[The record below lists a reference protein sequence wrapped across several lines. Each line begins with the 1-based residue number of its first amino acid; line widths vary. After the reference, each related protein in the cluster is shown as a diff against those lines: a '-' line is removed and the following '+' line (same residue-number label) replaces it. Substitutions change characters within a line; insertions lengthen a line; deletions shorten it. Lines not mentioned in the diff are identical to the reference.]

1 MILRVGLGRVTMKL
15 SYDQARQLCLT
26 LGELLEIFEEVDH
39 RPEILISRLE
49 AMIDDI
55 AIKVDQNTPDL
66 PFEED

>member
-1 MILRVGLGRVTMKL
+1 MMKL

-66 PFEED
+66 PFFEED

>member
-1 MILRVGLGRVTMKL
+1 MKL

-66 PFEED
+66 PFDED

>member
-1 MILRVGLGRVTMKL
+1 MKL

-66 PFEED
+66 PFEEN

>member
-1 MILRVGLGRVTMKL
+1 MKL

>member
-1 MILRVGLGRVTMKL
+1 MKL
-15 SYDQARQLCLT
+15 SYDQARRLCLT

-66 PFEED
+66 PFEVEEE

>member
-1 MILRVGLGRVTMKL
+1 MKL

-26 LGELLEIFEEVDH
+26 LGELLEIFKEVDH
-39 RPEILISRLE
+39 RAEILISRLE

>member
-1 MILRVGLGRVTMKL
+1 MKL

-66 PFEED
+66 PFVED

>member
-1 MILRVGLGRVTMKL
+1 MMKL

>member
-1 MILRVGLGRVTMKL
+1 MMKL

-55 AIKVDQNTPDL
+55 AIKVDQI
-66 PFEED
+66 ED

>member
-1 MILRVGLGRVTMKL
+1 MKL

-55 AIKVDQNTPDL
+55 AIKVDQNTHDL